1 MILHIFTINGPADV
15 SPWPPSVIASG
26 WPSRLGEGAVA
37 NGCYDKMNAN
47 GNVTCFIWNNEAEL
61 TNYVNTYKLTD
72 AALIS
77 DLNAWKAAHG
87 ITFTTQYFDLS
98 GSSITVP
105 DVVS

>member
-1 MILHIFTINGPADV
+1 MILHIFTINGPDNV

-26 WPSRLGEGAVA
+26 WPARLSESAISSGGYNQVNSNGA
-37 NGCYDKMNAN
+37 K
-47 GNVTCFIWNNEAEL
+47 TCFIWNNETEL
-61 TNYVNTYKLTD
+61 NNYVNTYRLTD

-87 ITFTTQYFDLS
+87 ITFTTEYYNLS